1 MVSVFSTALYT
12 GIDLESSGKRVG
24 RLHLPHSV
32 TRSAYGVVPV
42 PIAVVANGDGPTV
55 LLMAGNHGDEY
66 EGQIALGKL
75 IRALRPED
83 VAGRIV
89 VLPSANLP
97 ACRAGTRTSPLDGAN
112 LNRIFPADPAHGPTH
127 ALAHYLEHGLMA
139 MADIVVDLHS
149 GGGSLDYLPFVAA
162 TLTGD
167 RQRDRR
173 AVALMRAF
181 GGPYGHLWPDDGSS
195 ATATG
200 AAVRQGCIAIGGE
213 FGGAGMVT
221 PQRLA
226 AVERGLANLLAAAG
240 ALPGRA
246 VAKATEPMR
255 PMHCEGE
262 ALYAFAPD
270 YGVFVP
276 AVSLG
281 CEVAAGDP
289 AGEVHSLEHP
299 ERAPQSVRFRA
310 AGLVCCLRAMGR
322 VEPGDCLAHLAV
334 DAAWPEL

>member
-1 MVSVFSTALYT
+1 MSVVSTAVYT
-12 GIDLESSGKRVG
+12 GIDFEGSGKRWG

-42 PIAVVANGDGPTV
+42 PIAVIANGSGPTV

-75 IRALRPED
+75 VRALAPDE

-112 LNRIFPADPAHGPTH
+112 LNRIFPADPARGPSH
-127 ALAHYLEHGLMA
+127 ALAHYIEHELMA
-139 MADIVVDLHS
+139 MADIAMDLHS
-149 GGGSLDYLPFVAA
+149 GGSSLDYLPFVAA

-167 RQRDRR
+167 AERDRR
-173 AVALMRAF
+173 ALALMRAF
-181 GGPYGHLWPDDGSS
+181 GGPFGHLWADDGAA

-213 FGGAGMVT
+213 FGGAGVVL

-240 ALPGRA
+240 VLPGRK
-246 VAKATEPMR
+246 VEATGPMR
-255 PMHCEGE
+255 AMTSEDE
-262 ALYAFAPD
+262 ALYVFAPD
-270 YGVFVP
+270 AGVFVP
-276 AVSLG
+276 CVALG
-281 CEVAAGDP
+281 CEVAPGDP
-289 AGEVHSLEHP
+289 AGAIHNLEHP
-299 ERAPQSVRFRA
+299 ERAPVPVHFRA
-310 AGLVCCLRAMGR
+310 GGLVCCLRAIGR
-322 VEPGDCLAHLAV
+322 VEPGDCLAHQAV
-334 DAAWPEL
+334 DTAWPEL